1 MKILVT
7 GGNFNNKGAQAML
20 MITMSEL
27 KKHYPDAKLIFDSQE
42 ANVDVGDY
50 YFEHI
55 DRDVLRTALAIKSGA
70 YSAVKGLYEAA
81 KHAVWAFRDHK
92 YKEIFAEYKYLK
104 MLEDLKIVIDI
115 SGYNLSSKFSMRH
128 NLLYLDIIRYAGQ
141 CGMKV
146 FLMPQSFGPFEYG
159 DAKEQMTGVI
169 KDAFAK
175 TELVFARE
183 QEGYDLMQ
191 GMGIRNLR
199 LSCDLVLQ
207 NSEVNWSSIKKTPL
221 KYGFDKLETKKN
233 VLLVPNQKIFD
244 HMKDD
249 ERLYRMYS
257 KVMEKILSYGNDIYL
272 VYHSNEDLK
281 ICRKLQADNVSDRIH
296 IVEQELA
303 FYEYERVV
311 AQCRYALASRFH
323 SIVLAY
329 RQSVPCI
336 ALGWA
341 EKYDNLLESC
351 GQQKY
356 VNSILDESMED
367 SILKCVEVME
377 ENCQNEKQIIAD
389 KLGVIR
395 QNYCFDEVFSSL
407 ME

>member
-27 KKHYPDAKLIFDSQE
+27 KKRYPDATLLFDSQE
-42 ANVDVGDY
+42 ANVDVRDY
-50 YFEHI
+50 CFEHI
-55 DRDVLRTALAIKSGA
+55 DRDVLRSALAIKAGA
-70 YSAVKGLYEAA
+70 YSAFKGFYEAS

-104 MLEDLKIVIDI
+104 MIEDLEIVIDI

-128 NLLYLDIIRYAGQ
+128 NMLYLDIIRYANK

-146 FLMPQSFGPFEYG
+146 FLMPQSFGPYEYG
-159 DAKEQMTGVI
+159 DSQEQMLNSI
-169 KDAFAK
+169 KDALDGTK
-175 TELVFARE
+175 LVFARE

-191 GMGIRNLR
+191 SLGTKNLR

-207 NSEVNWSSIKKTPL
+207 NSEVCWDKIKKTPL
-221 KYGFDKLETKKN
+221 EYGMETLKTDKN

-244 HMKDD
+244 HMRNDD
-249 ERLYRMYS
+249 RLYSMYGS
-257 KVMEKILSYGNDIYL
+257 VMDKILSYGNDIYL

-281 ICRKLQADNVSDRIH
+281 ICRKLQEINSSDRVH
-296 IVEQELA
+296 VVEQELA
-303 FYEYERVV
+303 FYEYEKVV
-311 AQCRYALASRFH
+311 SQCRYAVASRFH

-329 RQSVPCI
+329 RQSIPCI

-341 EKYDNLLESC
+341 EKYDNLLDSC
-351 GQQKY
+351 GQKAY
-356 VNSILDESMED
+356 VNSILDEDMEKSMLECID
-367 SILKCVEVME
+367 TME
-377 ENCQNEKQIIAD
+377 TECQKERLIIAD
-389 KLGVIR
+389 NLKTIR
-395 QNYCFDEVFSSL
+395 SRYCFDEVFQIL
-407 ME
+407 TK